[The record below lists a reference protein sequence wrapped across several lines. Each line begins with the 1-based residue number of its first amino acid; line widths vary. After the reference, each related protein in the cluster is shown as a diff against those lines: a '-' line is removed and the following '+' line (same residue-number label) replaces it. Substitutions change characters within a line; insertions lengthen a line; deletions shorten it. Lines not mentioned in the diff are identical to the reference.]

1 MNYKPI
7 LKIYERRKASVC
19 IGVFAII
26 IGGVYYF
33 MSPYQNCV
41 RTIDKKI
48 EEVRN
53 KLATETDVN
62 SRVELESEQEGL
74 FNQREICGVVLTD
87 QSKDKMIK
95 SYVCDDNG
103 MNCQYVDIS
112 NLDNK
117 PIKPTKFQ

>member
-62 SRVELESEQEGL
+62 TRVELESEQEGL
-74 FNQREICGVVLTD
+74 FNKRLSCKEKTW
-87 QSKDKMIK
+87 
-95 SYVCDDNG
+95 
-103 MNCQYVDIS
+103 
-112 NLDNK
+112 
-117 PIKPTKFQ
+117 